1 MEIPAREFKISR
13 RCWLM
18 AGLATPLLRAWAQDP
33 LKVQYDGDNLHVAA
47 PTLHFLNGQPLER
60 LKDGDVVAYVAQ
72 LELFSDD
79 KSQLVKLQ
87 KGRFVVSW
95 DLWEEKYSVTQL
107 GSSPRA
113 AERLSANAAEEW
125 CLSQMVIPTLNLA
138 PDRFY
143 WLRFNLRTGSP
154 RDFAAED
161 KAGIS
166 FRGLIEALGRR
177 NSPEIHWG
185 PFESRLRLS
194 DLPRMA
200 GGRRSRLG

>member
-1 MEIPAREFKISR
+1 
-13 RCWLM
+13 M
-18 AGLATPLLRAWAQDP
+18 AGLATPLLRAWGADS

-47 PTLHFLNGQPLER
+47 PTLHFLNGKPLER

-72 LELFSDD
+72 MDLYNDE
-79 KSQLVKLQ
+79 KSLIIKQQ

-95 DLWEEKYSVTQL
+95 DLWEERYSVTQL
-107 GSSPRA
+107 GNSPRK
-113 AERLSANAAEEW
+113 AERLTAIAAEEW

-138 PDRFY
+138 PDRYY
-143 WLRFNLRTGSP
+143 WVRFNLRTGSP

-161 KAGIS
+161 QSGIS
-166 FRGLIEALGRR
+166 FRGLIEALSKK

-185 PFESRLRLS
+185 PFEARVRLT

-200 GGRRSRLG
+200 GRGSRNG